1 MMRCRTNAPSAYDY
15 GYTEQV
21 SNKLTDQEVK
31 LFGRVVDIPDES
43 YDYQTDRYL
52 SGSYFVQPVSV
63 TS

>member
-1 MMRCRTNAPSAYDY
+1 MKRCRTNAPDAYDY
-15 GYTEQV
+15 SYVMPV
-21 SNKLTDQEVK
+21 SNKMTPDEVR